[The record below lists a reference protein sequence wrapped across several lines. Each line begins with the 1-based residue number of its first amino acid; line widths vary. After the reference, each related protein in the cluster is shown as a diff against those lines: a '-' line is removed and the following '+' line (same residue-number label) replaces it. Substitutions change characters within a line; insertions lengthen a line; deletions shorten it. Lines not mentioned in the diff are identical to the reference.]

1 MKPQKTKLSIVIP
14 AWNAEQTLT
23 RTVES
28 ILAQTFQSWEL
39 IIVNDGSTD
48 KTENICLDLAAKH
61 DRIKLINTPNQGA
74 YKARIVG
81 ATQASADWITFID
94 SDDILEEKDLA
105 TLIDIINDSGN
116 CDIIVGTIRF
126 DGNTHRKGSR
136 FVHQITGKIDAEA
149 YQNALLSGKT
159 SIGPVAKAYKKLM
172 FLNALPSLQT
182 YRFNQNEDL
191 LMLLKLA
198 KECHYGIYIDPLQ
211 RPVYTYFRRKGSAS
225 STLIPPITCKKLFD
239 VIEASLLSTDLVES
253 LQKYKLNILFG
264 QCIVNGQNLSSFEDQ
279 DILSPIFKG
288 LEHCDLSPK
297 ENILVALFRHPKL
310 TKIMHRIFRLA
321 VKGYRL
327 VHK

>member
-14 AWNAEQTLT
+14 AWNAERTIT

-28 ILAQTFQSWEL
+28 ILAQTFQAWEL

-126 DGNTHRKGSR
+126 DGDTHRKGSR

-225 STLIPPITCKKLFD
+225 STLISPITCKKLFD
-239 VIEASLLSTDLVES
+239 EIEASLLSAVLVES

-279 DILSPIFKG
+279 DILLPIFKD

-310 TKIMHRIFRLA
+310 TKIMHHIFRLA

>member
-1 MKPQKTKLSIVIP
+1 MKTQKPKLSIVIP
-14 AWNAEQTLT
+14 VWNAEQTIT
-23 RTVES
+23 RTIES
-28 ILAQTFQSWEL
+28 VLAQTFQAWEL

-48 KTENICLDLAAKH
+48 NTKKICLDLAAKH
-61 DRIKLINTPNQGA
+61 DRIKQINTPNQGA
-74 YKARIVG
+74 YKARLVG
-81 ATQASADWITFID
+81 AIQASAEWITFID

-105 TLIDIINDSGN
+105 TLINIIKDADN
-116 CDIIVGTIRF
+116 CDIIVGTLRF
-126 DGNTHRKGSR
+126 DGDTHRKGSR

-159 SIGPVAKAYKKLM
+159 SIGPVAKAYKRFM

-225 STLIPPITCKKLFD
+225 STLISPITCKKLFAE
-239 VIEASLLSTDLVES
+239 IEASLLSTDLIES
-253 LQKYKLNILFG
+253 LQKYKLNVLFG
-264 QCIVNGQNLSSFEDQ
+264 QCIINGQNLSSFEEQ
-279 DILSPIFKG
+279 DILPPIIKG
-288 LEHCDLSPK
+288 LKHCDLSHK
-297 ENILVALFRHPKL
+297 ENILVALFKHPKL
-310 TKIMHRIFRLA
+310 TKIMHHIFRLA

-327 VHK
+327 VHQ